1 MAYILLNERKC
12 GLHHKKCSDIFI
24 LMFSLTLVRKTINL
38 WLNIKVK
45 TKIVVKSTFWWL
57 TDSIRSSIEKDVD
70 AT

>member
-1 MAYILLNERKC
+1 MRENVAYIIK
-12 GLHHKKCSDIFI
+12 SAVIFFI